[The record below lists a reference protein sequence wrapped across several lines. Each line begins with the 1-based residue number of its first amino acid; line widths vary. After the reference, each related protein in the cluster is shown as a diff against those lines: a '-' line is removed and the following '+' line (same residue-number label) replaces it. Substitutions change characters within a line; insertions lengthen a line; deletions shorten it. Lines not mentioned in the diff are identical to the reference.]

1 MKKALAVAITV
12 ALVLVVLAGCSSP
25 PPPQPAP
32 QPEPQP
38 QEQPQQQMDLPD
50 FYLNPPVADDA
61 IYGVG
66 SAKMSSLDTS
76 RRMAVSRA
84 REDIAFQMN
93 AQIQAAVV
101 DYFQE
106 AGVDDNTQVVSFV
119 ENISRQVT
127 ETTLSGARTEE
138 VYAANDGSVYA
149 LVSYPLN
156 GFMEAAEEAFQ
167 RNEDAAFAEF
177 KADQALEY
185 LDSVTAD
192 SPSQAGQ
199 SGE

>member
-1 MKKALAVAITV
+1 MKKAIMLVSAVL
-12 ALVLVVLAGCSSP
+12 LVLVILAGCASP

-32 QPEPQP
+32 PAAP
-38 QEQPQQQMDLPD
+38 EQPAQQLDLPP
-50 FYLNPPVADDA
+50 FFLNPPIADDA
-61 IYGVG
+61 IFGVG
-66 SAKMSSLDTS
+66 TASMSSLDTS

-106 AGVDDNTQVVSFV
+106 AGVDDNSQVINFV
-119 ENISRQVT
+119 ESISRQVT

-138 VYAANDGSVYA
+138 VYAANDGAVYA

-156 GFMEAAEEAFQ
+156 GFLEAAEEAFA

-177 KADQALEY
+177 QAAQALEY
-185 LDSVTAD
+185 LDSVTENN
-192 SPSQAGQ
+192 PSQAGQ
-199 SGE
+199 SGN